1 VITSSEINEVI
12 SVYTKHG
19 WDLSRVLLS
28 DDVRLSLGPVAIKE
42 LFSEVE
48 IEISDLNAVWFERD
62 RADGGIAWEIRQ
74 LSVLPYALCESFF
87 NNATEEEISG
97 QKKSM
102 ENRMRERASD
112 HKKT

>member
-1 VITSSEINEVI
+1 MISSAEIKGVI

-28 DDVRLSLGPVAIKE
+28 DDVRLALGPVAVKE

-62 RADGGIAWEIRQ
+62 RPDGGIAWEIRQ
-74 LSVLPYALCESFF
+74 LSGLPYALCESFF
-87 NNATEEEISG
+87 NDATEDEISG
-97 QKKSM
+97 QKKTM
-102 ENRMRERASD
+102 ENRLRERASD
-112 HKKT
+112 QKKT